1 MLHFSLSLMNRLDN
15 KTGSTIFH
23 SLFWF
28 RCSGGLLFTRLFML
42 LFVLQVLV
50 TVNDRDTLGHDL
62 LSIVGQRVAHKL
74 SKLDAQMVVELMSN
88 VNPALSTWLKSMVSF
103 LLTYFIFY

>member
-1 MLHFSLSLMNRLDN
+1 
-15 KTGSTIFH
+15 
-23 SLFWF
+23 
-28 RCSGGLLFTRLFML
+28 
-42 LFVLQVLV
+42 VLV
-50 TVNDRDTLGHDL
+50 TVNDRDTLGQDL

-103 LLTYFIFY
+103 LSDDLLNKLSIYCHCFQKYIIME